1 MVNSR
6 ATAMARFPLHVR
18 ILAGFVTGAVL
29 GIAAHALFPE
39 HPRVEWLVA
48 NLTEPL
54 GKLFLRLLIL
64 TIVPLIFSSLV
75 LGVVGLGDLR
85 KLGRV
90 GIKTL
95 VYTLVVS
102 SISVVIGFGMAN
114 LVKPGARLEEETRAS
129 LMERYQ
135 SQALDVAKKATKEK
149 KAPLMSVVEIVPENP
164 LASASKNPPDMLGIM
179 FFSLF
184 FGVALALIPFEKGRP
199 LVGALE
205 AVYEAA
211 SMMIHV
217 VMWAAPLGVAAL
229 LFSMTARFGFGLL
242 VTLGLYVVCVIG
254 ALAIHQFVVYS
265 AILRTLGRVSP
276 LEFFKRVRGVML
288 TAFSTSSSNA
298 TLPTALKATE
308 EQLHV
313 PRDIGSFVLTVGA
326 TANQNGTALFEG
338 VTILFLAQV
347 FGVELTVGQQL
358 SVLVLAVVSGIGTA
372 GVPSGSLPFIAV
384 ILGTIG
390 IPVEGL
396 AIIIGVDRLLDMCR
410 TVLNVT
416 GDLACAV
423 VIAKSEGV
431 EVMKPLSDPV

>member
-1 MVNSR
+1 M
-6 ATAMARFPLHVR
+6 R
-18 ILAGFVTGAVL
+18 ILVGFVAGAVL
-29 GIAAHALFPE
+29 GILAHAFFPDS
-39 HPRVEWLVA
+39 PRVESFVA
-48 NLTEPL
+48 NVTEPL

-75 LGVVGLGDLR
+75 LGVTGLGDLR

-90 GIKTL
+90 GAKTL
-95 VYTLVVS
+95 AYTLVVS
-102 SISVVIGFGMAN
+102 SISVLIGLGMAN
-114 LVKPGARLEEETRAS
+114 LVRPGERLDEPTRAS
-129 LMERYQ
+129 LMQRYQ
-135 SQALDVAKKATKEK
+135 SQAQDVAKKATKEE

-179 FFSLF
+179 FFSVF
-184 FGVALALIPFEKGRP
+184 FGVAVALLPSEKNRP
-199 LVGALE
+199 LLSVLE

-211 SMMIHV
+211 SAMIHI
-217 VMWAAPLGVAAL
+217 VMLAAPVGVAAL
-229 LFSMTARFGFGLL
+229 LFSMTARFGFSLL
-242 VTLGLYVVCVIG
+242 STLGLYVFCVLA
-254 ALAIHQFVVYS
+254 ALALHQFVVYS
-265 AILRTLGRVSP
+265 AILRFIGRVSP
-276 LEFFKRVRGVML
+276 VEFFKRIRYVML

-298 TLPTALKATE
+298 TLPTALQATE
-308 EQLHV
+308 ELLHV

-347 FGVELTVGQQL
+347 FGVHLSMGQQL
-358 SVLVLAVVSGIGTA
+358 TVLVLAVVSGVGTA

-416 GDLACAV
+416 GDVACAV
-423 VIAKSEGV
+423 VIAKTEGA
-431 EVMKPLSDPV
+431 EVMKPLPEAA